1 MEGSKTIKNPLKR
14 CFQTMESMPE
24 SVESMDVDKD
34 ENFVPRQYA
43 NFSFSPFFPFKDC
56 TFFLALYVYFVSM
69 LSRYHQTEA
78 VQVVMK
84 RNTISVLKNE
94 AEKNSIA
101 VMMIKEI
108 GKSIKLND
116 QKKLIIFL
124 APTVQLVHQVCSFAC
139 F

>member
-1 MEGSKTIKNPLKR
+1 MKTLYPDSTLI
-14 CFQTMESMPE
+14 
-24 SVESMDVDKD
+24 
-34 ENFVPRQYA
+34 
-43 NFSFSPFFPFKDC
+43 FPFPPSSRLK
-56 TFFLALYVYFVSM
+56 TVLFFLALYVYFVSM